1 MFTKELFQ
9 VCEGNHVMLI
19 YENDDTRLD
28 AAAHF
33 INEGL
38 KNRQFCIYASVYAFD
53 THSKLG
59 SSNLASKITD
69 YDRNVNEGNLM
80 LLDFKPFYDA
90 AVASNLSPF
99 VLLKRKLE
107 GVLQDRISN
116 GMTDKIMVYAD
127 AACCLTEHK
136 EFNEATAL
144 EIWWQQTHDEW
155 INNNKKITVICPHPA
170 NILREEL
177 EVKWNIADG
186 HDVMI
191 FLNSHLVR
199 SSRNELGR
207 EDNLRI
213 LIAESEPDVMI
224 LYSDYLSK
232 LGHDVS
238 AVTDGNKCISLFR
251 KRDFDLVILDTHL
264 TGSIKTVYIVKE
276 IMRIE
281 PHQRILVTST
291 NPSHLV
297 SNILGT
303 ISLSKNQILQ
313 KPFHLSTL
321 ANVIKQTTRN
331 N

>member
-1 MFTKELFQ
+1 
-9 VCEGNHVMLI
+9 
-19 YENDDTRLD
+19 
-28 AAAHF
+28 
-33 INEGL
+33 
-38 KNRQFCIYASVYAFD
+38 
-53 THSKLG
+53 
-59 SSNLASKITD
+59 
-69 YDRNVNEGNLM
+69 M
-80 LLDFKPFYDA
+80 LLDFKPYYDA

-136 EFNEATAL
+136 EFNESTAL

-238 AVTDGNKCISLFR
+238 VVTDGNKCISLFR

-264 TGSIKTVYIVKE
+264 TGSIKTPHIVKE

-291 NPSHLV
+291 NPSNLV

-303 ISLSKNQILQ
+303 VSLSENQILQ

-321 ANVIKQTTRN
+321 TNVIKQTTRN

>member
-9 VCEGNHVMLI
+9 VCDGNHVMLI
-19 YENDDTRLD
+19 YENDDARLD
-28 AAAHF
+28 AAAYF

-38 KNRQFCIYASVYAFD
+38 KNRQFCIYASVHAFD
-53 THSKLG
+53 TDSKLG

-69 YDRNVNEGNLM
+69 YDQNVNEGNFM

-90 AVASNLSPF
+90 AITSNLYPF
-99 VLLKRKLE
+99 VLLKHKLE
-107 GVLQDRISN
+107 GILQDRISN
-116 GMTDKIMVYAD
+116 GMTDKIMIYAD

-136 EFNEATAL
+136 EFGESTAL

-191 FLNSHLVR
+191 FLNSHLVG
-199 SSRNELGR
+199 SSRKELGR
-207 EDNLRI
+207 DDNLRI
-213 LIAESEPDVMI
+213 LIAESEPDIMI
-224 LYSDYLSK
+224 LYADYLSK

-238 AVTDGNKCISLFR
+238 VVTDGNKCISLFR
-251 KRDFDLVILDTHL
+251 KRDFGLVILDTHL
-264 TGSIKTVYIVKE
+264 TGSVKTPFIVKE

-291 NPSHLV
+291 NHPNVV
-297 SNILGT
+297 SDIIGSFS
-303 ISLSKNQILQ
+303 IGEDQILQ

-321 ANVIKQTTRN
+321 ANVIKQIA
-331 N
+331 